1 VTEWLLLL
9 LAFLLVL
16 TCGVFVAAEFSFVTV
31 DRAAVDR
38 AVEQGEPGAR
48 GVQRALGT
56 LSTQLSGAQ
65 VGITLTN
72 LAIGYLAEPSLA
84 RLLREPLTG
93 LGLPGDAVSPVALG
107 IALLL
112 STVVT
117 MLLGELVPKNLAIA
131 APMATARATQGLQ
144 RAFTRSM
151 ALLIRNL
158 NGTAN
163 AVLRRL
169 GVQPQEVLRSTRSPD
184 ELASLV
190 RRSADEGVLED
201 TTASLVERSIAFGGR
216 TAADV
221 RTPRVRVR
229 YVEERAP
236 VIDVVEAARET
247 GHSRFPVIGK
257 GLDDVVGVVHVKQ
270 AVGVEVDRRR
280 SVRIGTVCSPATIV
294 PSSIELDPLLVL
306 LREQNMQMAVVVDEY
321 GGNDGV
327 VTLEDLVEE
336 LVGDIADEHDR
347 DASSSRRRRDGAWS
361 LSGLLRPDEIAAETG
376 LELTEHGHYET
387 VAGLLVQQL
396 GRLGQVGD
404 EVVVLA
410 SKAASDADD
419 TGGFSTPVAVSV
431 SVERMEGRRVDRVLL
446 RELRPDDAAAQ
457 DVVGR
462 HP

>member
-9 LAFLLVL
+9 LAVALVL
-16 TCGVFVAAEFSFVTV
+16 TCGVFVAAEFSLVTV
-31 DRAAVDR
+31 DRSVVDR
-38 AVEQGEPGAR
+38 AVEREEAGAR
-48 GVQRALGT
+48 GVQKALGT

-72 LAIGYLAEPSLA
+72 LAIGYLAEPALA
-84 RLLREPLTG
+84 RLLRDPLEG
-93 LGLPGDAVSPVALG
+93 VGLPPAAISPVALAV
-107 IALLL
+107 ALVL

-117 MLLGELVPKNLAIA
+117 MLLGELVPKNLALA
-131 APMATARATQGLQ
+131 APMATARITQGPQ
-144 RAFTRSM
+144 RGFTRAM
-151 ALLIRNL
+151 APLIRNL

-163 AVLRRL
+163 AILRRL
-169 GVQPQEVLRSTRSPD
+169 GVQPQEELRSTRTPA

-190 RRSADEGVLED
+190 RRSAAEGVLEG
-201 TTASLVERSIAFGGR
+201 TTASLVERSIAFGDR

-229 YVEERAP
+229 YVDERAP
-236 VIDVVEAARET
+236 VIDVIEAARET

-270 AVGVEVDRRR
+270 AVAVEVDRRR

-294 PSSIELDPLLVL
+294 PASIELDPLLVQ
-306 LREQNMQMAVVVDEY
+306 LRQQNMQLAVVLDEY

-347 DASSSRRRRDGAWS
+347 DASTSRRRRDGGWS
-361 LSGLLRPDEIAAETG
+361 LSGLLRPDEIAHETD
-376 LELTEHGHYET
+376 LALQEHEDYET
-387 VAGLLVQQL
+387 VAGLVLQQL
-396 GRLGQVGD
+396 GRIAEVGD

-410 SKAASDADD
+410 DRSGDGDSEGP
-419 TGGFSTPVAVSV
+419 TRVRVGI

-446 RELRPDDAAAQ
+446 RELPPDDSQPDPSAG
-457 DVVGR
+457 DR
-462 HP
+462 R

>member
-9 LAFLLVL
+9 LALLLVL
-16 TCGVFVAAEFSFVTV
+16 ACGVFVAAEFSFVTI
-31 DRAAVDR
+31 DRGVVDR
-38 AVEQGEPGAR
+38 AVERGEPGAQ
-48 GVQRALGT
+48 GVQKALST

-72 LAIGYLAEPSLA
+72 LAIGYLAEPALA
-84 RLLREPLTG
+84 QLLRDPLG
-93 LGLPGDAVSPVALG
+93 GVGVPDDAISPVALVV
-107 IALLL
+107 ALVL

-117 MLLGELVPKNLAIA
+117 MLIGELVPKNLAIA
-131 APMATARATQGLQ
+131 APMATAKATQGLQ
-144 RAFTRSM
+144 RAFTRIT

-163 AVLRRL
+163 RVLHRL
-169 GVQPQEVLRSTRSPD
+169 GIEPQEELRSTRTPD

-190 RRSADEGVLED
+190 RRSAREGVLET
-201 TTASLVERSIAFGGR
+201 TTAALVERSIAFGER

-236 VIDVVEAARET
+236 VLEVIEAARET

-270 AVGVEVDRRR
+270 AVAVDADRRR
-280 SVRIGTVCSPATIV
+280 SVRVGTVCSPATIV
-294 PSSIELDPLLVL
+294 PASIELDPLLVL
-306 LREQNMQMAVVVDEY
+306 LREQNMQLAVVVDEY

-347 DASSSRRRRDGAWS
+347 DLSASRRRRDGGWS
-361 LSGLLRPDEIAAETG
+361 LSGLLRPDEIAHETG
-376 LELTEHGHYET
+376 LELTEHEDYET
-387 VAGLLVQQL
+387 VAGLVVQQL
-396 GRLGQVGD
+396 GRLAQVGD
-404 EVVVLA
+404 EVVVRA
-410 SKAASDADD
+410 AKADEGEDGLD
-419 TGGFSTPVAVSV
+419 RPVPVSIR
-431 SVERMEGRRVDRVLL
+431 VERMEGRRVDRVLVT
-446 RELRPDDAAAQ
+446 ELSPDDPAAI
-457 DVVGR
+457 DVLGEER
-462 HP
+462 